1 VISPVSE
8 VRRFFEAALVRP
20 VPTEAPTPDARALRR
35 RRLVTGAAI
44 LIGAGGLALTLRVAP
59 GDPLF
64 FPLGFGL
71 ALVWTVGALCS
82 GPLHLGAA
90 PTRSGGRSRPV
101 VHSIV
106 LGALLSSVFLLGAL
120 LIAHVPLLR
129 DPVLS
134 LLDHRRVGPLPL
146 VLLLT
151 VVNGVAEELF
161 FRGALYTAFP
171 PRHAVAGTTVLYTLS
186 TVGSGV
192 PLLVLAAMAL
202 GLVAGLQR
210 RVTGGVLGPAIT
222 HVIWSS
228 TMLLLLPPLLNLT
241 R

>member
-1 VISPVSE
+1 M
-8 VRRFFEAALVRP
+8 RRFFEAALVRP
-20 VPTEAPTPDARALRR
+20 VPTETPSPDARELRR
-35 RRLVTGAAI
+35 RQLVTGATI
-44 LIGAGGLALTLRVAP
+44 LVGAAGLALTLRVAP

-64 FPLGFGL
+64 LPLGFGL
-71 ALVWTVGALCS
+71 ALVWTAGALCS
-82 GPLHLGAA
+82 GPLHLGSA

-101 VHSIV
+101 VHSLV
-106 LGALLSSVFLLGAL
+106 LGVLLSSLFLLGAL
-120 LIAHVPLLR
+120 LIAYVPLLR

-134 LLDHRRVGPLPL
+134 LLDHRRIGPLPL

-171 PRHAVAGTTVLYTLS
+171 PRHAVAGTTVLYALS

-192 PLLVLAAMAL
+192 PLLLLAALVL
-202 GLVAGLQR
+202 GLLTGLQR